1 VTIVLWH
8 IEVSHYNEKA
18 RWALD
23 YKSIAHELRVPM
35 PGLHGVR
42 ALALTRGK
50 HRRLP
55 VLELEGRRIGDSTAI
70 IAALEAYKPNPP
82 LYPADPAQKAR
93 ALELEDFFDE
103 QLAPQLRRLVWHH
116 TLQSTDAI
124 VDSLFAD
131 RAPGRARF
139 LRATAPAVRP
149 FVRADYGVSEE
160 SAEVAR
166 GAVLAAM
173 DRLEAELQ
181 PSGYLVGDSF
191 SVADLT
197 AAALFTPL
205 IAPPHR
211 PYLPPTWPAA
221 VQPLREELTA
231 RPGGVWIHE
240 MYERHRQTGAA
251 TSASAGSAIAP
262 ASASLSGP

>member
-1 VTIVLWH
+1 VTVVLWH

-42 ALALTRGK
+42 ALVLTRGK

-55 VLELEGRRIGDSTAI
+55 VMELQGRRIGDSTAI
-70 IAALEAYKPNPP
+70 IAALEAYQPDPP
-82 LYPADPAQKAR
+82 LYPTDPAQKAR

-103 QLAPQLRRLVWHH
+103 RLAPQMRRLVWQH

-139 LRATAPAVRP
+139 LRATAPVVRP
-149 FVRADYGVSEE
+149 FVRADYGVSEQ
-160 SAEVAR
+160 SAEVAL
-166 GAVLAAM
+166 GEVLVAM
-173 DRLEAELQ
+173 DRIEAELQ
-181 PSGYLVGDSF
+181 PSGYLVGGGF

-205 IAPPHR
+205 IAPPNR
-211 PYLPPTWPAA
+211 PYLPPTFPAEL
-221 VQPLREELTA
+221 QPLRDELTA
-231 RPGGVWIHE
+231 RPGGRWIFD
-240 MYERHRQTGAA
+240 MYERHRRPG
-251 TSASAGSAIAP
+251 SASTAAAP
-262 ASASLSGP
+262 ASAPVSTA

>member
-1 VTIVLWH
+1 VTVILWH

-35 PGLHGVR
+35 PGLHGAR

-55 VLELEGRRIGDSTAI
+55 IIELEGRRIGDSTAI
-70 IAALEAYKPNPP
+70 IAALEAYQPEPA

-103 QLAPQLRRLVWHH
+103 QLAPQMRRLVWHH

-149 FVRADYGVSEE
+149 FVRHDYDVSAE
-160 SAEVAR
+160 SAEVAH
-166 GAVLAAM
+166 GKVLAAM
-173 DRLEAELQ
+173 DRIETELQ
-181 PSGYLVGDSF
+181 PSGYLVGDGF

-205 IAPPHR
+205 IAPSYR
-211 PYLPPTWPAA
+211 PYLPATFPVAL
-221 VQPLREELTA
+221 QPLREELTA
-231 RPGGVWIHE
+231 RRGGRWIHE
-240 MYERHRQTGAA
+240 MYERHRRAGGTASAPTSGAA
-251 TSASAGSAIAP
+251 PAASAP
-262 ASASLSGP
+262 A

>member
-1 VTIVLWH
+1 MTVVLWH

-35 PGLHGVR
+35 PGLHGAR
-42 ALALTRGK
+42 ALVLTRGK

-55 VLELEGRRIGDSTAI
+55 VMELEGRRVGDSTAI
-70 IAALEAYKPNPP
+70 IAALEAYQPDPP

-103 QLAPQLRRLVWHH
+103 RLAPQMRRLVWHH

-139 LRATAPAVRP
+139 LRATAPVVRP
-149 FVRADYGVSEE
+149 FVRADYGVSAE
-160 SAEVAR
+160 SAEVAL
-166 GAVLAAM
+166 GEVLAAM
-173 DRLEAELQ
+173 DRIEAELQ
-181 PSGYLVGDSF
+181 PSGYLVGDGF

-211 PYLPPTWPAA
+211 PYLPPTFPAA
-221 VQPLREELTA
+221 LQPLREELTA
-231 RPGGVWIHE
+231 RPGGRWIFD
-240 MYERHRQTGAA
+240 MYESYRRPGSVSAA
-251 TSASAGSAIAP
+251 AAP
-262 ASASLSGP
+262 ASTSVSTA